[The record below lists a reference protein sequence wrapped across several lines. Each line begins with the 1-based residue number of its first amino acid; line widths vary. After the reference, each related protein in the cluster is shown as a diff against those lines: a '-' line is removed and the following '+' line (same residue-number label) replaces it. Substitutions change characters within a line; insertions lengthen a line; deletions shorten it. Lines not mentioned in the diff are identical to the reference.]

1 MKTLLIKKPFK
12 GDIHV
17 ALTSD
22 ELSEIDKNTNVTK
35 EEKVELGGG
44 FKPVNCEPEAKEE
57 PKAVEPEVK
66 EQA

>member
-1 MKTLLIKKPFK
+1 M
-12 GDIHV
+12 
-17 ALTSD
+17 A
-22 ELSEIDKNTNVTK
+22 K
-35 EEKVELGGG
+35 EEKVQELGGG

>member
-1 MKTLLIKKPFK
+1 MKTLLIRKPFK

-35 EEKVELGGG
+35 EEKHKLMHI
-44 FKPVNCEPEAKEE
+44 FFSAPHF
-57 PKAVEPEVK
+57 
-66 EQA
+66 Q

>member
-1 MKTLLIKKPFK
+1 MLGERTM
-12 GDIHV
+12 
-17 ALTSD
+17 A
-22 ELSEIDKNTNVTK
+22 K